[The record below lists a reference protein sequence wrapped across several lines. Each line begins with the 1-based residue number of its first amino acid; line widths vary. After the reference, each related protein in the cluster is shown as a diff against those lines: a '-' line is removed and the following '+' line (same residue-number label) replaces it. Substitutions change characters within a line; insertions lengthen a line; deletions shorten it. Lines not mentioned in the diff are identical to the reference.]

1 MIVTID
7 GPAGVGKSST
17 ARILA
22 ERLGFEFLNTGAMYR
37 AVALAAL
44 RQQIALDDHE
54 GLRQLLDTLQ
64 LRLEGNQIFLNDED
78 VSSAIH
84 TPEVSAGSSKVAASP
99 VVRLYL
105 VALQRQ
111 IAAGRNMVCE
121 GRDQGTVVF
130 PDALCKF
137 FLDADPEERLR
148 RRVRQLQE
156 GGEFV
161 DLEQLRQIQAQRDER
176 DASRALAPLRP
187 AADAVIV
194 DSTHATLDEVVQRME
209 TEVRRRLTQ
218 VEGTSA

>member
-1 MIVTID
+1 
-7 GPAGVGKSST
+7 
-17 ARILA
+17 
-22 ERLGFEFLNTGAMYR
+22 
-37 AVALAAL
+37 
-44 RQQIALDDHE
+44 
-54 GLRQLLDTLQ
+54 
-64 LRLEGNQIFLNDED
+64 
-78 VSSAIH
+78 
-84 TPEVSAGSSKVAASP
+84 
-99 VVRLYL
+99 
-105 VALQRQ
+105 
-111 IAAGRNMVCE
+111 MVCE